1 MTTQLQHLTLPE
13 DIQQKLLSYKEQP
26 ISPEFQ
32 SLIGTSGYEA
42 EDEAILFDAIIALAM
57 GKNVLLKGPIS
68 SFILFFS
75 LVFLLRSLCLKNDS
89 KHYHLIVGFQENA
102 VKRRKS

>member
-57 GKNVLLKGPIS
+57 GKMS
-68 SFILFFS
+68 
-75 LVFLLRSLCLKNDS
+75 C
-89 KHYHLIVGFQENA
+89 
-102 VKRRKS
+102 

>member
-57 GKNVLLKGPIS
+57 GKNVLLKSTYRFRKNKVGRNIVQ
-68 SFILFFS
+68 LFS
-75 LVFLLRSLCLKNDS
+75 
-89 KHYHLIVGFQENA
+89 
-102 VKRRKS
+102 